1 MRYGLNVDSEK
12 TFNDPA
18 YLQRVLT
25 SLQELGF
32 DYAEV
37 GVEGL
42 EVISGGRPIPDR
54 VEALVNVLSH
64 FPLDY
69 VIHGPDPLNLAAVT
83 GRDLEAR
90 IAQATIELAATVG
103 SRLVVFHTG
112 HVPLVWASRYDAIT
126 SAQTC
131 FVETLREIAAFA
143 AQREVAL
150 CIENLPPYLD
160 RYLLGDRLDSLVH
173 IVEQVGKENVG
184 ICLDFG
190 HAYSAAKYY
199 GFDFLGALAHA
210 KPYVTHVHLH
220 DAHGRGVHMPMSIAG
235 ALPQRS
241 ALVYG
246 TLHHL
251 PLGWGEVPYHQ
262 GLNIL
267 KGTDLSITLEISP
280 RYEQYYARCLAEIKA
295 IMEEER

>member
-1 MRYGLNVDSEK
+1 MRYGLDVDSEK
-12 TFNDPA
+12 TFDDPG
-18 YLQRVLT
+18 YLQRAFITV
-25 SLQELGF
+25 QELGF

-42 EVISGGRPIPDR
+42 EVISGGRLIPDR
-54 VEALVNVLSH
+54 VEAVVSLLSR
-64 FPLDY
+64 FSLDY
-69 VIHGPDPLNLAAVT
+69 VIHGPDPLNLAAVA

-90 IAQATIELAATVG
+90 IAQATVELAAAVG

-112 HVPLVWASRYDAIT
+112 YVPLMWASRYDAIIA
-126 SAQTC
+126 AQSR
-131 FVETLREIAAFA
+131 FVETLREIATFA
-143 AQREVAL
+143 AQRKVAL

-160 RYLLGDRLDSLVH
+160 RYLLGDRLDLLVH

-184 ICLDFG
+184 ICFDFG

-199 GFDFLGALAHA
+199 GFDFFGALAHA
-210 KPYVTHVHLH
+210 KPYITHVHLH
-220 DAHGRGVHMPMSIAG
+220 DAHGRGVHMPMAIAG
-235 ALPQRS
+235 ALSQRS

-267 KGTDLSITLEISP
+267 KGTNLNITLEIHP